1 MKPIVFIPE
10 PIAECGIELLKPHC
24 ECVTPWKNEQETQRS
39 SLYEADAVIVRL
51 FSVDKQDI
59 ENTKQLKVI
68 AKHGVGVDNI
78 DVNAATTAGIRVVST
93 PRANANAVAEHTL
106 TLMLALARQI
116 GPASMAV
123 HQGRFSDRGRF
134 QGTELEGKTLGIIGL
149 GNVGQRVARM
159 AALGLQMSVI
169 AYDPFFPTD
178 GDAGPAVLEESL
190 EVLLETADFITI
202 HVSLTAETRH
212 LINESSLSQLKPDCR
227 IVNTSRG
234 AVIDE
239 TALANALSEGRLGG
253 AALDVFEEEPLPA
266 DHPLVHA
273 PNALLTPHIAS
284 STRES
289 LDRMSLQAA
298 QGVLDVLNGRSPEFP
313 VKG

>member
-1 MKPIVFIPE
+1 MKPVVFVPE
-10 PIAECGIELLKPHC
+10 PIAQCGLDLLQSHC
-24 ECVTPWKNEQETQRS
+24 DCLTPWRDGVEANRS
-39 SLYEADAVIVRL
+39 SLYDADAVIVRL
-51 FSVDKQDI
+51 FTVGREDFDASKR
-59 ENTKQLKVI
+59 LKVV

-78 DVNAATTAGIRVVST
+78 DVAAATAAGVPVVST

-106 TLMLALARQI
+106 TLLLAMARNI
-116 GPASMAV
+116 APASTAIDE
-123 HQGRFSDRGRF
+123 GRFNDRGLF
-134 QGTELEGKTLGIIGL
+134 QGVELEGKTLGIIGL

-169 AYDPFFPTD
+169 AYDPFFPGD
-178 GDAGPAVLEESL
+178 GDPGPAVLEESL
-190 EVLLETADFITI
+190 EVLLGAADFITI
-202 HVSLTAETRH
+202 HVSLTPETRH
-212 LINESSLSQLKPDCR
+212 LINERSLTLLKTDCR

-239 TALANALSEGRLGG
+239 AALANALTEQRLAG
-253 AALDVFEEEPLPA
+253 AALDVFEEEPIPA
-266 DHPLVHA
+266 DHPLIHA

-298 QGVLDVLNGRSPEFP
+298 QGVLDVLNGRAPEFP
-313 VKG
+313 VML